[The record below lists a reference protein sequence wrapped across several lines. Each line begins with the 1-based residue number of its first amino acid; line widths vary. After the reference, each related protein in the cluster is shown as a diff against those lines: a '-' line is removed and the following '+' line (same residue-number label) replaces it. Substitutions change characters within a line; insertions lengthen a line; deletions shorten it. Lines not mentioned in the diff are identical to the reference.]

1 MHDLL
6 FHLNNTDSFKIIE
19 NKINK
24 TGFLICTGLRHS
36 VPKHLKESNVQST
49 SLCSFI
55 IEDNVFD
62 LTKKKE
68 KSKHFY
74 SLLLNKKAQLPNMAR
89 KLQNEFNFKSA
100 KLQQMFKLPHQ
111 VALEP
116 YVKGF
121 QYKVLNFIL
130 YTNTKLHKIGYST
143 DDKCTFC
150 KLEREPLYH
159 LFFSCPNSPTFWKSF
174 ETL

>member
-6 FHLNNTDSFKIIE
+6 FDLNNTDSFKIIE

-24 TGFLICTGLRHS
+24 TNFLIWTGLRHS

-55 IEDNVFD
+55 IEEDVFD
-62 LTKKKE
+62 VTIK

-89 KLQNEFNFKSA
+89 KLQNEFNFTSA
-100 KLQQMFKLPHQ
+100 QLQQMFNLPHQ

-121 QYKVLNFIL
+121 QYKVLKIL
-130 YTNTKLHKIGYST
+130 YSTLTPNYTK
-143 DDKCTFC
+143 
-150 KLEREPLYH
+150 
-159 LFFSCPNSPTFWKSF
+159 
-174 ETL
+174 